1 MTSKA
6 AHQEPRATDPITAT
20 GRLMRQRAAG
30 FTYLGVLFAV
40 ALMGALLALAGETW
54 QTAVQR
60 EKERELLFVG
70 AEFRDAIGLYYNRTP
85 GNVKK
90 FPPSFEDL
98 LKDPR
103 YLVTQRYL
111 RKIYIDPITGTKEW
125 GVIKAADGGIA
136 GVFSMSE
143 KAPIKIASFREENA
157 GFENAQ
163 KYSDW
168 KFVFRPRPV
177 ARPRPAPG
185 SSPPQTG
192 PAPSMAPPPG
202 PVRAPK

>member
-1 MTSKA
+1 
-6 AHQEPRATDPITAT
+6 
-20 GRLMRQRAAG
+20 MRKPAAG

-40 ALMGALLALAGETW
+40 ALMGTLLALAGETW

-90 FPPSFEDL
+90 FPPSFDNL

-111 RKIYIDPITGTKEW
+111 RKTYIDPITGSKEW
-125 GVIKAADGGIA
+125 GVLKAADGGIA
-136 GVFSMSE
+136 GVFSLSE
-143 KAPIKIASFREENA
+143 KAPLKIASFREDNA
-157 GFENAQ
+157 GFENAR

-168 KFVFRPRPV
+168 KFVFRPRSV
-177 ARPRPAPG
+177 ASPGVAPG
-185 SSPPQTG
+185 SPPPQTG
-192 PAPSMAPPPG
+192 VAPSAIPPPPG
-202 PVRAPK
+202 PVSPPR

>member
-1 MTSKA
+1 MTLKA
-6 AHQEPRATDPITAT
+6 AQSGPRAMDRITAT
-20 GRLMRQRAAG
+20 GRSMRQQAAG

-40 ALMGALLALAGETW
+40 ALMGTLLALAGETW

-60 EKERELLFVG
+60 EKERELLFIG

-103 YLVTQRYL
+103 YLATQRYL
-111 RKIYIDPITGTKEW
+111 RKIYSDPMTASKEW
-125 GVIKAADGGIA
+125 GVLKAADGGIA
-136 GVFSMSE
+136 GVFSLST
-143 KAPIKIASFREENA
+143 KAPIKVASFREENA

-163 KYSDW
+163 TYGDW
-168 KFVFRPRPV
+168 KFVFKPRAIAP
-177 ARPRPAPG
+177 PRVAPG
-185 SSPPQTG
+185 APPPQTG
-192 PAPSMAPPPG
+192 VAPSATPPPG
-202 PVRAPK
+202 PVSAPR